1 MRPTRIKRSSPS
13 AARTTLG
20 KRQLEQLIEEAI
32 VDAYGESEQR
42 VGFLTMLDDKLA
54 FPFEIEILGAPAIV
68 EGVDLNDAEDIVAIC
83 RRDKHKQMIPILNLP
98 LPSPLPDGFRP
109 PDSAAHRAGSGR
121 HTRPV
126 VGTPPETVCGGR

>member
-20 KRQLEQLIEEAI
+20 KRQLEELIEEAI

-42 VGFLTMLDDKLA
+42 VAFLAMLEDKLA
-54 FPFEIEILGAPAIV
+54 CPFAIEILGASAIV

-98 LPSPLPDGFRP
+98 LPSP
-109 PDSAAHRAGSGR
+109 
-121 HTRPV
+121 RPV
-126 VGTPPETVCGGR
+126 GWEWIEAYRRWARGR

>member
-1 MRPTRIKRSSPS
+1 MRPTRLKRPRAS

-20 KRQLEQLIEEAI
+20 QRQLEELIEEAI

-42 VGFLTMLDDKLA
+42 VGFLTMLEDKLA
-54 FPFEIEILGAPAIV
+54 FPFEIEILGAPAMV

-98 LPSPLPDGFRP
+98 LPSP
-109 PDSAAHRAGSGR
+109 
-121 HTRPV
+121 RPV
-126 VGTPPETVCGGR
+126 GWEWIEAYRRWARGR

>member
-1 MRPTRIKRSSPS
+1 MKRSSPS

-20 KRQLEQLIEEAI
+20 KRQLEELIEGAI

-42 VGFLTMLDDKLA
+42 VGFLTMLEDKLA

-68 EGVDLNDAEDIVAIC
+68 EGVGLNDAEDIVAIC

-98 LPSPLPDGFRP
+98 LPSP
-109 PDSAAHRAGSGR
+109 
-121 HTRPV
+121 RPV
-126 VGTPPETVCGGR
+126 GWEWIEAYRRWARGR